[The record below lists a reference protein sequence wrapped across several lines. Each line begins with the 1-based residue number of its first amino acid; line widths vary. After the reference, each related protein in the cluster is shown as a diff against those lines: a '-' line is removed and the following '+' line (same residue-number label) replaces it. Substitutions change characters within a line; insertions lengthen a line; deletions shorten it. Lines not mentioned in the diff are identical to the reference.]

1 MRLERDAAQH
11 LVRPQSLFEAID
23 PDRHPGHFFLVTR
36 LVAVD
41 VGLPPLAAGLAAFL
55 AGAGFGLA
63 GAAFGLAGAAF
74 GLAGAFAL
82 TGAAGS
88 TGSSTAT
95 GASAATGSADAT
107 RAALD
112 RVRWQVSQVT
122 MLRTRVPSWCSSRRR
137 LRGRPQNEQ

>member
-41 VGLPPLAAGLAAFL
+41 VGLPPLTAGLAAFL
-55 AGAGFGLA
+55 AGARFGF
-63 GAAFGLAGAAF
+63 
-74 GLAGAFAL
+74 AGAFAL
-82 TGAAGS
+82 TGLAVW

-95 GASAATGSADAT
+95 GASAAEGSADAT
-107 RAALD
+107 PTELG
-112 RVRWQVSQVT
+112 RVRWEDPQGT
-122 MLRTRVPSWCSSRRR
+122 MLRTSVPRWWSPR
-137 LRGRPQNEQ
+137 